1 MAEYIVRVG
10 VQGRITIPKEIRDKE
25 NIEYKDTFKIHNM
38 SGLLILQKV
47 RKPDDK
53 TVPLDRFLDHGF

>member
-1 MAEYIVRVG
+1 MAEYIIRVG
-10 VQGRITIPKEIRDKE
+10 VQGRITIPKEMRDKE
-25 NIEYKDTFKIHNM
+25 NIQYKDTFKIHNM

-53 TVPLDRFLDHGF
+53 TIPLDQFLD

>member
-1 MAEYIVRVG
+1 MAEYTIRIG

-25 NIEYKDTFKIHNM
+25 DIQYNDIFKIHDM

-53 TVPLDRFLDHGF
+53 TIPLDRFMD

>member
-1 MAEYIVRVG
+1 MAEYTIRVG

-25 NIEYKDTFKIHNM
+25 NIDHKDIFKIHNM

-53 TVPLDRFLDHGF
+53 TVPLDRFFL

>member
-1 MAEYIVRVG
+1 MAEHIIRVG

-25 NIEYKDTFKIHNM
+25 DIQHKDIFKIHDM

-53 TVPLDRFLDHGF
+53 TIPLDHFLE

>member
-1 MAEYIVRVG
+1 MAEYVIKVG
-10 VQGRITIPKEIRDKE
+10 VRGRITIPKEIRDKE
-25 NIEYKDTFKIHNM
+25 NIQHRDIFKIHDM

-53 TVPLDRFLDHGF
+53 TVPLDRFMQ

>member
-1 MAEYIVRVG
+1 MAEYTIRVG

-25 NIEYKDTFKIHNM
+25 NINHKDIFKIHNM

-53 TVPLDRFLDHGF
+53 TVPLDRFLD

>member
-1 MAEYIVRVG
+1 MAEYTIRIG
-10 VQGRITIPKEIRDKE
+10 VQGRITIPKEIRDKQ
-25 NIEYKDTFKIHNM
+25 NINHKDIFKIHDM

-53 TVPLDRFLDHGF
+53 TIPLDRFMD

>member
-1 MAEYIVRVG
+1 MAEYTVRVG

-25 NIEYKDTFKIHNM
+25 HIEHRDMFKIHDM
-38 SGLLILQKV
+38 SGLLVLQKI

-53 TVPLDRFLDHGF
+53 TIPLDRFLD

>member
-1 MAEYIVRVG
+1 MAEYTVRVG

-25 NIEYKDTFKIHNM
+25 DIDYRDIFKIHNM

-53 TVPLDRFLDHGF
+53 TIPLDRFLDHGF

>member
-1 MAEYIVRVG
+1 MIEYTVRVG

-25 NIEYKDTFKIHNM
+25 NIEYRDIFKIHDM
-38 SGLLILQKV
+38 SGLLVLQKI

-53 TVPLDRFLDHGF
+53 TVPLDRFLDKLF